1 MNVGGPGVTASMSWT
16 QAHIDE
22 FRANGG
28 RLGGGF
34 EGRPVLLLTTTGAK
48 TARPHTTPTMY
59 LLEDGRLYVFASKG
73 GAPTHPDW
81 YWNLLANPTVTV
93 ELGTERFHATARSLA
108 DGERD
113 RVYARQSELY
123 PQFAGYQTKTDRTIP
138 VVELIRSD

>member
-1 MNVGGPGVTASMSWT
+1 MSWM

-22 FRANGG
+22 FRASGG

-34 EGRPVLLLTTTGAK
+34 EGRPVLLLTTKGAK
-48 TARPHTTPTMY
+48 TGRLHTTPVMY
-59 LLEDGRLYVFASKG
+59 LIEDGRLYVFASKG

-81 YWNLLANPTVTV
+81 YRNLVANPDVIV
-93 ELGTERFHATARSLA
+93 ELGTERFEATATPLA

-123 PQFAGYQTKTDRTIP
+123 PQFGVYQTKTERTIP

>member
-1 MNVGGPGVTASMSWT
+1 MSWM

-22 FRANGG
+22 FRASGG

-34 EGRPVLLLTTTGAK
+34 EGQPVLLLTTKGAK
-48 TARPHTTPTMY
+48 TGRLHTTPVMY
-59 LLEDGRLYVFASKG
+59 LIEDGRLYVFASKG

-81 YWNLLANPTVTV
+81 YRNLVANPDVIV
-93 ELGTERFHATARSLA
+93 ELGTERFEATATPLA

-123 PQFAGYQTKTDRTIP
+123 PQFGVYQTKTERTIP